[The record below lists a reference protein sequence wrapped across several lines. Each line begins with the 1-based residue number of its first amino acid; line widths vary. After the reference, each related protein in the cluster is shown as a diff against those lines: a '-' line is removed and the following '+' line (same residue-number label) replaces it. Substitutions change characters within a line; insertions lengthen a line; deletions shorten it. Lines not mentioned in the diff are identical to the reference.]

1 MIKLIYP
8 EDGAIL
14 NTHTDLQDGFISR
27 VRGEGIEM
35 ALEWLMSQK
44 NGCDGSAPR
53 KITFSRSSDE
63 GAEYRFEIS
72 EKIDFSDAFLVKT
85 REACCIF
92 DNLETYP

>member
-44 NGCDGSAPR
+44 NVF
-53 KITFSRSSDE
+53 IYT
-63 GAEYRFEIS
+63 
-72 EKIDFSDAFLVKT
+72 
-85 REACCIF
+85 
-92 DNLETYP
+92 

>member
-35 ALEWLMSQK
+35 ALEWLMSK
-44 NGCDGSAPR
+44 ERFHLYLTWRENILYNKSNS
-53 KITFSRSSDE
+53 KK
-63 GAEYRFEIS
+63 GA
-72 EKIDFSDAFLVKT
+72 L
-85 REACCIF
+85 
-92 DNLETYP
+92 L